1 MAAWLEV
8 AITWREK
15 LLSCWL
21 FRTVSESKLDD
32 DDEGILE
39 QRCAQLLQLTLEGA
53 PFGISLS
60 QPWTDFARDLR
71 RPDHPT
77 QRVPSNLTRFA
88 GNYINLILCSAL
100 LHSATAWPILFS
112 ICVAAEI
119 VALFAPPEMFDVHIM
134 QFKSAGGGFRS
145 IGGTWLRCLLAAFAQ
160 VGSLCSCFFCHHG
173 QRGLLLGT
181 LLVLV
186 HAFFRA
192 RPWTVMAKEGLKSKL
207 S

>member
-88 GNYINLILCSAL
+88 G
-100 LHSATAWPILFS
+100 
-112 ICVAAEI
+112 
-119 VALFAPPEMFDVHIM
+119 
-134 QFKSAGGGFRS
+134 
-145 IGGTWLRCLLAAFAQ
+145 GTWLRCLLAAFAQ